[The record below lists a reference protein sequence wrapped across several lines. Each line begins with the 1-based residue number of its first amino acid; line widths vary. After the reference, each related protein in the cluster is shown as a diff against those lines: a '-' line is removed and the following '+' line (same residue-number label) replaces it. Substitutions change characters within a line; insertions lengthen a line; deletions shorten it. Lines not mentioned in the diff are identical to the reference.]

1 MPLIVDGI
9 LVTLEYFPE
18 NWVKTRIGKLTDEQI
33 LEIRR
38 HCGNRQ
44 PSANGKFEGSA
55 KFWTKYF
62 FSRED
67 RYEKWEKCNSARPE
81 KSAVGSDVCLD
92 GGGPAARKIPHLICA
107 FKSR

>member
-18 NWVKTRIGKLTDEQI
+18 NWGKTRIGKLTDEQI

-38 HCGNRQ
+38 FFGNRQ

-67 RYEKWEKCNSARPE
+67 RYEKWES
-81 KSAVGSDVCLD
+81 VILLD
-92 GGGPAARKIPHLICA
+92 QKNLQ
-107 FKSR
+107 